1 MLFLQQQ
8 EKRPRSNQSFFREQ
22 FFFTHLAPYWQ
33 ISYECTVF
41 FVDGAGFFYR
51 EKKQKFVCRYV
62 CACIKLV
69 YCVCVCVR
77 VRKPIQ
83 AAQAGKNSLLFFLEN
98 VYKHTKINP
107 IRLVLASQMSTK
119 RSCCFLFV
127 FVHKNSLGCSFL
139 FPRTQTATKNTHFLL
154 LFVLFV
160 DSTSRDTSVCVCV
173 CFVNFI
179 E

>member
-1 MLFLQQQ
+1 M
-8 EKRPRSNQSFFREQ
+8 
-22 FFFTHLAPYWQ
+22 
-33 ISYECTVF
+33 C
-41 FVDGAGFFYR
+41 
-51 EKKQKFVCRYV
+51 
-62 CACIKLV
+62 V
-69 YCVCVCVR
+69 YQTRILCVCVR

-173 CFVNFI
+173 FCKFYRVNGTAAITICEYAFSFAYTPI
-179 E
+179 NSQPAANKTTKKKV